1 MPAQLRELRQRIRS
15 VNSTKK
21 ITKAQEL
28 IATSR
33 ITRAQARVEESKPY
47 AEEITRV
54 LTALASAS
62 SNLDHPLLT
71 ERENPTRA
79 AVLVVTSDRGMCG
92 AYNANVLRTAE
103 ELQQLLRDQGKE
115 PVLYVLGQ
123 KGVSYY
129 GFRGREV
136 EASWTG
142 FSQQPGYDDAAQAS
156 ERMVASFLAGAEQP
170 VMMVDF
176 AGTSVEHSPNLRS
189 AMTESGPSS
198 ADAPDGAEEVEVS
211 SAGVD
216 EIHVVY
222 TKFESMLTQTPMAR
236 RVAPLEVAYDDDGEA
251 TPDDVELV
259 GRAGGADYDG
269 DDGDGDGGERSSSG
283 SGQESGRES
292 GHESSG
298 KRSEGPTPN
307 YEFEP
312 EPEQLLAALLPK
324 YVGTRIYAALLESAA
339 SESAARRTAMK
350 AATDNANELVK
361 TLSRQANQARQA
373 QITQEISEIV
383 GGANALSAG
392 ADVD

>member
-1 MPAQLRELRQRIRS
+1 MAAQLRELRQRIRS

-33 ITRAQARVEESKPY
+33 ITRAQARVAESKPY
-47 AEEITRV
+47 AEEITNV
-54 LTALASAS
+54 LTELASAS

-123 KGVSYY
+123 KGVAYY
-129 GFRGREV
+129 GFRDREV

-142 FSQQPGYDDAAQAS
+142 FSQQPGYSDAAQAS
-156 ERMVASFLAGAEQP
+156 EMMVAAFLAGAEQP

-176 AGTSVEHSPNLRS
+176 AGTKVEHAPNLRS
-189 AMTESGPSS
+189 AMTDSAIPS
-198 ADAPDGAEEVEVS
+198 DAEEVEVA

-216 EIHVVY
+216 EIHVVS
-222 TKFESMLTQTPMAR
+222 TKFDSMLTQTPRAR
-236 RVAPLEVAYDDDGEA
+236 RVAPREVTYDDEG
-251 TPDDVELV
+251 TPVADDVELT
-259 GRAGGADYDG
+259 GPSGGADYDG
-269 DDGDGDGGERSSSG
+269 DGGGTSAGSSSG
-283 SGQESGRES
+283 SDGGAPSR
-292 GHESSG
+292 
-298 KRSEGPTPN
+298 GPSPN

-383 GGANALSAG
+383 GGANALSG
-392 ADVD
+392 GSDDD